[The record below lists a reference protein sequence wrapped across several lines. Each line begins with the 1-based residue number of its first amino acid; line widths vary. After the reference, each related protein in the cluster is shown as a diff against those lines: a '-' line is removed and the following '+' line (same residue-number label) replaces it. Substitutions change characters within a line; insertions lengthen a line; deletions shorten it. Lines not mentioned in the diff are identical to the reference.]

1 MKRNRTFTF
10 IMLLLIVL
18 GLSACSSQKQK
29 LSGKYIDIYDETHYV
44 SFDKD
49 GTFID
54 NFLTTTSKGN
64 TSISDFYVYKI
75 DDNGLITIIDTT
87 EYEGQNTLDEYQ
99 LGILYKNYI
108 GAFWNGVLSITYKN
122 TTITNILGDLILTYN
137 FKEDKTYEYT
147 VTSNNKIAH
156 TENGTYTINGKEVV
170 CTSEEGV
177 VTTFI
182 NADDKVCC
190 IEYVK
195 EYLVQ

>member
-1 MKRNRTFTF
+1 MKRNRTFSF

-147 VTSNNKIAH
+147 VTSNNKIVH

-182 NADDKVCC
+182 NADDKVFC

-195 EYLVQ
+195 E

>member
-108 GAFWNGVLSITYKN
+108 GAFWNGVLSITYKD
-122 TTITNILGDLILTYN
+122 TTITNILGDMILTYN

-147 VTSNNKIAH
+147 VTSNNKIVH
-156 TENGTYTINGKEVV
+156 TENGTYTINGKKVV
-170 CTSEEGV
+170 CTSEEGI

-182 NADDKVCC
+182 GADDKVFC

-195 EYLVQ
+195 E

>member
-1 MKRNRTFTF
+1 MKQKHTFTF

-29 LSGKYIDIYDETHYV
+29 LTGKYIDIYDETHYI

-108 GAFWNGVLSITYKN
+108 GVFWNGVLSKTYKDA
-122 TTITNILGDLILTYN
+122 TITNTLGDLIFTYN
-137 FKEDKTYEYT
+137 LKEDKTYEYT
-147 VTSNNKIAH
+147 VTSNNEIVH
-156 TENGTYTINGKEVV
+156 TENGTYTINNNEVV
-170 CTSEEGV
+170 CISEDGV
-177 VTTFI
+177 TTTFI
-182 NADDKVCC
+182 STENKGFC

-195 EYLVQ
+195 E

>member
-108 GAFWNGVLSITYKN
+108 GAFLNGVLSITYKN

-147 VTSNNKIAH
+147 VTSNNKIVH

-182 NADDKVCC
+182 NADDKVFC

-195 EYLVQ
+195 E

>member
-147 VTSNNKIAH
+147 VTSNNKIVH
-156 TENGTYTINGKEVV
+156 TENGTYTINGKKVV
-170 CTSEEGV
+170 CTSEEGI

-182 NADDKVCC
+182 GADDKVFC

-195 EYLVQ
+195 E

>member
-147 VTSNNKIAH
+147 VTSNNKIVH
-156 TENGTYTINGKEVV
+156 TENGAYTINGKEVV

-182 NADDKVCC
+182 NADDKVFC

-195 EYLVQ
+195 E

>member
-147 VTSNNKIAH
+147 VTSNNKIVH

-182 NADDKVCC
+182 NADDKVFC

-195 EYLVQ
+195 E

>member
-1 MKRNRTFTF
+1 MKQKSTFTF

-18 GLSACSSQKQK
+18 WLSACSSQKQK
-29 LSGKYIDIYDETHYV
+29 LLGKYIDIYNETHYL
-44 SFDKD
+44 SFNED
-49 GTFID
+49 GSFVD

-99 LGILYKNYI
+99 LGILYKKYI
-108 GAFWNGVLSITYKN
+108 GIFWNGTLSKTYED
-122 TTITNILGDLILTYN
+122 TTIINTLGDLLLAYN
-137 FKEDKTYEYT
+137 FKEDKSYEYT
-147 VTSNNKIAH
+147 ATSNNEIVH
-156 TENGTYTINGKEVV
+156 TENGTYMVNDNEIV

-182 NADDKVCC
+182 SAEDKVFC

-195 EYLVQ
+195 E

>member
-108 GAFWNGVLSITYKN
+108 GAFWNGVLSITYKD
-122 TTITNILGDLILTYN
+122 TTITNILGDMILTYN

-147 VTSNNKIAH
+147 VTSNNKIVH
-156 TENGTYTINGKEVV
+156 TENGTYTINSKKVV
-170 CTSEEGV
+170 CTSEEGI

-182 NADDKVCC
+182 GADDKVFC

-195 EYLVQ
+195 E

>member
-10 IMLLLIVL
+10 ITLFLIVL

-147 VTSNNKIAH
+147 VTSNNKIVH

-182 NADDKVCC
+182 NADDKVFC

-195 EYLVQ
+195 E

>member
-1 MKRNRTFTF
+1 
-10 IMLLLIVL
+10 MLLLIVL

-147 VTSNNKIAH
+147 VTSKNKIVH

-182 NADDKVCC
+182 NADDKVFC

-195 EYLVQ
+195 E

>member
-122 TTITNILGDLILTYN
+122 TTITNTVGDLLLTFN
-137 FKEDKTYEYT
+137 FKEDKSYVYT
-147 VTSNNKIAH
+147 VTSNNEIVH
-156 TENGTYTINGKEVV
+156 TENGTYTINDNEVV
-170 CTSEEGV
+170 CTSEDGV

-182 NADDKVCC
+182 SADGKVFC

-195 EYLVQ
+195 E

>member
-1 MKRNRTFTF
+1 MKQKHTFTF

-44 SFDKD
+44 SFDND

-64 TSISDFYVYKI
+64 TSISNNYIYQI
-75 DDNGLITIIDTT
+75 DNNGFITIIDTT
-87 EYEGQNTLDEYQ
+87 EYEWQDELDKSDF
-99 LGILYKNYI
+99 GWLYDGKI
-108 GAFWNGVLSITYKN
+108 GKWLNGELSTNDIE
-122 TTITNILGDLILTYN
+122 TTISCLLNGYDFKYC
-137 FKEDKTYEYT
+137 FKENKSYEYT
-147 VTSNNKIAH
+147 VTSNNEIVH
-156 TENGTYTINGKEVV
+156 TENGTYKINDNEVV

-182 NADDKVCC
+182 NADDKVFC

-195 EYLVQ
+195 E